1 MRVYS
6 PHASTALGLLLALGL
21 AACSQGADVDTG
33 APVNFSSGGPG
44 GAAATTD
51 PATTDDTSST
61 TDDDSTTADTTATTD
76 TTTTSSTT
84 DDLTSTTD
92 DLTGTTA
99 APGCDPPVVGNYYD
113 CTPEVGKV
121 DNKLCMW
128 IGSGQSVGY
137 VSCLNASDS
146 VTCTIIDC
154 VDDCDCFDQ
163 PPTGTAIST
172 CRPDTTAEGESA
184 CVLDCSAGK
193 VCPDG
198 MVCSD
203 DICFWPP

>member
-61 TDDDSTTADTTATTD
+61 TDDSTTADTTATTA
-76 TTTTSSTT
+76 TTTTS
-84 DDLTSTTD
+84 STTD

-137 VSCLNASDS
+137 VSCLSSSGIPDA

-172 CRPDTTAEGESA
+172 CRAMATSEGESA

-193 VCPDG
+193 TCPDG
-198 MVCSD
+198 MECSN

>member
-61 TDDDSTTADTTATTD
+61 TDDSTTADTTA

-128 IGSGQSVGY
+128 IGTGQSVGV
-137 VSCLNASDS
+137 VSCLSSSEIDDA
-146 VTCTIIDC
+146 VTCTIIGC
-154 VDDCDCFDQ
+154 VDDCDCFDP
-163 PPTGTAIST
+163 PPTGTALST
-172 CRPDTTAEGESA
+172 CRLMATSKGENA

-193 VCPDG
+193 TCPDG
-198 MVCSD
+198 MQCSN